1 MEVVNP
7 VIKRWRHQAEAD
19 FEGFWA
25 RAAEAVPWFRK
36 WDTVFESTPPTFRW
50 FSGALTN
57 LSHNCLDHHVG
68 RGWGGHAALITEN
81 ERGEQRVLTYAQML
95 GAVEAVAAGLRRIG
109 VRRGD
114 RVAIYMPTCAEAIM
128 AMLATCRIGAI
139 HLVVFAGFGSEAL
152 AERIRLAGARTLL
165 AADVTWRKGNE
176 VNLWDIA
183 RRALADPA
191 TPVEK
196 AVVLVR
202 GRTRPALD
210 PMRDLEWP
218 AFLAEGPEAE
228 TRCEVMEAND
238 PAFILATSGTT
249 AKPKLAVHNHGPYQV
264 GIASA
269 GKWLFDLTP
278 ADVWWSTSDIGWIV
292 GHSYIVYAPLLAGCT
307 TIAYEGALDH
317 PGPERFYGIVARN
330 RVTGIFTSP
339 TAARALMR
347 HGSAPAR
354 RFNLHAL
361 ERVVCAG
368 EVLNAP
374 VWEWLQKEV
383 LEDRVPVIDHWWQTE
398 TGGPVIG
405 NPYGIG
411 LLPIK
416 PGSAGMPLP
425 GYAAEVRALDGS
437 PCPPREKGIVVL
449 TRPFPGLT
457 QTLWGDP
464 DRYAR
469 DYWRQIPGAYFT
481 GDAAYVDEDG
491 YFWFSGRAD
500 EIIRRDRPARSA
512 ARGGDLRV
520 RGAQGGLPAVRR
532 AQTRA
537 AGNGPARF
545 RPRGG
550 DRRPAFRRHAPQDPQ
565 RQDGSFRCFPAPPR
579 SSAHSGSPTCSSV
592 CRTTATSPLKSR
604 ASPCSARRS
613 SARPCPAGR
622 SRTGSAA
629 RSTKA
634 RASTTWT
641 TGRSPGSTPT

>member
-68 RGWGGHAALITEN
+68 RGWGGHAALVTEN
-81 ERGEQRVLTYAQML
+81 ERGEQRVLTYAQLL

-210 PMRDLEWP
+210 PTRDLEWP

-228 TRCEVMEAND
+228 TRCESMEAND

-269 GKWLFDLTP
+269 GKWLFALIP

-292 GHSYIVYAPLLAGCT
+292 GHSYIVCAPLLAGCT

-317 PGPERFYGIVARN
+317 PGPERFYGIAARN

-347 HGSAPAR
+347 HGTAPAR
-354 RFNLHAL
+354 RFNLRSL

-457 QTLWGDP
+457 QTLWGDA

-500 EIIRRDRPARSA
+500 EIIKIADHRIGTIEVETSFLRHPAVAEAGVTGRPDPLRGEVISAFVVLKVGHQPSDALKRELLEMVRRDFGPVAVIGDLHFVGMLPKTRSGKIMRRVLKA
-512 ARGGDLRV
+512 VILNRDPGDVSTIEDEGSIEEARGAW
-520 RGAQGGLPAVRR
+520 AQMQAEVTP
-532 AQTRA
+532 
-537 AGNGPARF
+537 
-545 RPRGG
+545 
-550 DRRPAFRRHAPQDPQ
+550 
-565 RQDGSFRCFPAPPR
+565 
-579 SSAHSGSPTCSSV
+579 SGE
-592 CRTTATSPLKSR
+592 
-604 ASPCSARRS
+604 
-613 SARPCPAGR
+613 
-622 SRTGSAA
+622 
-629 RSTKA
+629 
-634 RASTTWT
+634 
-641 TGRSPGSTPT
+641 